1 MISSPVTLDREE
13 SRSSA
18 MTLSLEASPRSSTYR
33 GPPDDADEEEEE
45 EEEEADAR
53 SPRRRRSDPTG
64 CAPLR

>member
-1 MISSPVTLDREE
+1 
-13 SRSSA
+13 

-45 EEEEADAR
+45 EEEADAR